1 MIHEDTEVLFY
12 LLVYPFSLSIC
23 LGMIGCRWI
32 SLDSSKRKNS
42 FMNLETNRGSRSHM
56 ILLGS
61 PWSLNTLSQRTR
73 ATPSEVSS
81 ILVASRI
88 ILFVKRSTITRIT
101 SQLFESGRGPIKS
114 QEIIS
119 QGRVGVSFG

>member
-1 MIHEDTEVLFY
+1 MDFPRF
-12 LLVYPFSLSIC
+12 LLN
-23 LGMIGCRWI
+23 G
-32 SLDSSKRKNS
+32 KNSS

-61 PWSLNTLSQRTR
+61 PWSLNTLSQRTH

-88 ILFVKRSTITRIT
+88 ILFVKWSTITRIA

-119 QGRVGVSFG
+119 QGCVGVSFG